1 MRLFKHAKVYP
12 MSHILKMSK
21 ISKMSSNKIFLNDV
35 CSICLK
41 DLKCFSVLPCGHCFH
56 TKCISKWINISLN
69 TNLPEF
75 SECPECP
82 ECPEC
87 RCAF

>member
-12 MSHILKMSK
+12 VSYIL
-21 ISKMSSNKIFLNDV
+21 KMSSNKIFLNDV

-41 DLKCFSVLPCGHCFH
+41 DLKCFSVLQCGHCFH

-69 TNLPEF
+69 TTQNL
-75 SECPECP
+75 P